1 MSLNLRYSCV
11 IPTRDR
17 GDMVQEAV
25 ASVLAQTLPAAE
37 IIVVDDGSRDHTAAT
52 LRALYPG
59 LHLLQ
64 LDGRGPGAARNAGV
78 AAASTEIILFLD
90 SDDLWLPDHAQR
102 LLAALAGRY
111 AVAYGPTRNLN
122 LVDGGEFAIPAP
134 GEAKTGD
141 CFEALLRWCFLVPS
155 AVAVQRRAF
164 TDCGGFGM
172 EFPGEDWAFFSQAGG
187 PPPLRLYRRPAGNP
201 AASARRQPLPAGRT
215 GATGSR
221 PEPPGRT
228 LCRRPGSP
236 PAHRPSPP
244 TSTAKI
250 RRTGGLDGKQI
261 PPGPMVDDRGLAAR
275 FTQQRY
281 AGLTAPSGEPAGS
294 LPQAAA
300 GYRRHRL
307 RPRTRILG
315 HKGVP
320 CLKQPTQHGEGDE
333 D

>member
-172 EFPGEDWAFFSQAGG
+172 EFPGEDWAFF
-187 PPPLRLYRRPAGNP
+187 L
-201 AASARRQPLPAGRT
+201 
-215 GATGSR
+215 
-221 PEPPGRT
+221 
-228 LCRRPGSP
+228 
-236 PAHRPSPP
+236 
-244 TSTAKI
+244 K
-250 RRTGGLDGKQI
+250 
-261 PPGPMVDDRGLAAR
+261 LAAR
-275 FTQQRY
+275 HHFAYTGDPPVTLRR
-281 AGLTAPSGEPAGS
+281 LHAGS
-294 LPQAAA
+294 LCRLAAPEQLAAA
-300 GYRRHRL
+300 LNRLAGLFAAGQDHHQLTALRRRQVRQRFAELAAWTESRSRQAQWSTIEAWQQDL
-307 RPRTRILG
+307 RNNGML
-315 HKGVP
+315 
-320 CLKQPTQHGEGDE
+320 D
-333 D
+333 